1 MVKLDIKDKK
11 ILYELD
17 TNSRQS
23 IPQLSKKVGLHKNAL
38 RYRMR
43 RFERQGVITNY
54 YTVID
59 SYKLGYMVL
68 KFYTAYQNAT
78 SSIKKEIVDYLVKS
92 KITWLVSSV
101 EGEFDL
107 DVIFWIKN
115 MNQFYSYWNK
125 TLNKYG
131 KYFRDQ
137 VLYYQIQAI
146 SYRPSY
152 LLFEKRKPDNEK
164 FEITGYESTIHIDDL
179 DYRLLYLLSSDA
191 RLSIVNIAKKLGIT
205 TNIARYRIKKLLKLD
220 IIQGFRINIDI
231 SKLGYQNVKVDL
243 FLNDY
248 NEKTKIIE
256 YLKHNPYLLCIMTSI
271 GRAHIE
277 LEFNVENTKNLYHIL
292 EDLIDKFPNIINYY
306 KYFTFL
312 ENHKLSW
319 IPEL

>member
-17 TNSRQS
+17 TNSRLS
-23 IPQLSKKVGLHKNAL
+23 IPQLSKKVGLHRNAV
-38 RYRMR
+38 RYRLR
-43 RFERQGVITNY
+43 RFEKQGIITNY

-78 SSIKKEIVDYLVKS
+78 STIKKEIIDYLVKS

-131 KYFRDQ
+131 NYFRDQ

-152 LLFEKRKPDNEK
+152 LLFDKRKPDNEK
-164 FEITGYESTIHIDDL
+164 CEITGYESEIQIDNL

-191 RLSIVNIAKKLGIT
+191 RLSIVNIANKLGIT
-205 TNIARYRIKKLLKLD
+205 TNIARYRIKKLIKSD

-243 FLNDY
+243 FLNNY
-248 NEKTKIIE
+248 NEKIKIIN
-256 YLKHNPYLLCIMTSI
+256 YIKHNPYLLCIMTSI

-277 LEFNVENTKNLYHIL
+277 LEFNVENTKNLYYIL

-312 ENHKLSW
+312 KNHKLSW

>member
-23 IPQLSKKVGLHKNAL
+23 IPQLSKKVGLHRNAV
-38 RYRMR
+38 RYRIKR
-43 RFERQGVITNY
+43 LEKQGIITTF

-78 SSIKKEIVDYLVKS
+78 STIKKEIVNYLVKS

-131 KYFRDQ
+131 KYLRDQ

-152 LLFEKRKPDNEK
+152 LLFDKRKPDNEK
-164 FEITGYESTIHIDDL
+164 CEITGNESTIQIDDL

-191 RLSIVNIAKKLGIT
+191 RLSIVNITKKLGIT
-205 TNIARYRIKKLLKLD
+205 TNIARYRIKKLIKLD

-231 SKLGYQNVKVDL
+231 SKFGYQNVKVDL
-243 FLNDY
+243 FLNNY
-248 NEKTKIIE
+248 NAIRR
-256 YLKHNPYLLCIMTSI
+256 LDN
-271 GRAHIE
+271 A
-277 LEFNVENTKNLYHIL
+277 V
-292 EDLIDKFPNIINYY
+292 
-306 KYFTFL
+306 
-312 ENHKLSW
+312 
-319 IPEL
+319 

>member
-1 MVKLDIKDKK
+1 MVNLDIKDKK

-23 IPQLSKKVGLHKNAL
+23 IPQLSKKVGLHKNTI
-38 RYRMR
+38 RYRIR
-43 RFERQGVITNY
+43 RFEKKGIIKNY

-68 KFYTAYQNAT
+68 KFYTSYQNAT
-78 SSIKKEIVDYLVKS
+78 SAIKKEIVDYLVKS

-115 MNQFYSYWNK
+115 MSQFYSYWNK

-131 KYFRDQ
+131 KYFRNQ

-152 LLFEKRKPDNEK
+152 LLFDKRKPDNEK
-164 FEITGYESTIHIDDL
+164 CEITGYESTIQIDDL
-179 DYRLLYLLSSDA
+179 DYRLLYLLSSEA
-191 RLSIVNIAKKLGIT
+191 RLSIVNIAKKLDIT
-205 TNIARYRIKKLLKLD
+205 TNIARYRIKKLINLG

-231 SKLGYQNVKVDL
+231 SKLGYQNVKVDI

-248 NEKTKIIE
+248 NEKTKIIN
-256 YLKHNPYLLCIMTSI
+256 YIKHNPYLLCIMTSV